1 MFYIESLATWTRK
14 ERERLH
20 AMKDACCQINAAYSR
35 NSWIFNVYQPSQ
47 IKKDAVSRA
56 LCLSS
61 LECSHTSDFP
71 SRKADLSSMQ
81 TDVGLR
87 GWFIE
92 NQMSTCKGWK
102 CLWRTESQINV
113 WDLIHTLS
121 IKSLSAKKETLLSA
135 SPKSTVHRFQTYMFG
150 RGPRLR
156 EGRKSPAGGLPTN
169 HESIRDCALPL
180 CVPVWS
186 R

>member
-1 MFYIESLATWTRK
+1 MLPIRGTVEFSTFTAISDQ
-14 ERERLH
+14 ERCSVAGPL
-20 AMKDACCQINAAYSR
+20 
-35 NSWIFNVYQPSQ
+35 P
-47 IKKDAVSRA
+47 
-56 LCLSS
+56 
-61 LECSHTSDFP
+61 LE
-71 SRKADLSSMQ
+71 SRKLTYIRLSFEESGLEFHAMQ

-92 NQMSTCKGWK
+92 NQMSNCKGWK

-121 IKSLSAKKETLLSA
+121 IKSLSAKKETLFSA
-135 SPKSTVHRFQTYMFG
+135 SPKSNVHRFQTYMFG
-150 RGPRLR
+150 RGPRLQ

-186 R
+186 H